1 MEFNEIDIAVSKVRK
16 DKKIEE
22 TIDEIVDEKKIT
34 PDTEDI
40 FIDENNIFENDNIEE
55 EDKKL
60 FQT

>member
-1 MEFNEIDIAVSKVRK
+1 MEFNEIDIVVSKVRK

-22 TIDEIVDEKKIT
+22 AIDEIVDEKKIT